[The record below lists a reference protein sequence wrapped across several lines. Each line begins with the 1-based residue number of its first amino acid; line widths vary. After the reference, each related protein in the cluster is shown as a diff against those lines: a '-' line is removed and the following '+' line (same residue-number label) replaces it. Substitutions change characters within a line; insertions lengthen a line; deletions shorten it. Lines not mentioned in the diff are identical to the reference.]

1 MNMHSTYRRAGAFL
15 VAIDGRFALVDQQL
29 EQVHILNAAGA
40 WVWTR
45 LGTPVAVPAEFRAAT
60 AAFVR
65 ELERLGL
72 LGDVSGAEA
81 IAPAGALGEP
91 PAVLSSVPLQ
101 VAANTSADPFRTTF

>member
-1 MNMHSTYRRAGAFL
+1 MSIQSHYRRTGAFL

-29 EQVHILNAAGA
+29 EQVHILNAAAA

-45 LGTPVAVPAEFRAAT
+45 LGTAAKVPAEFRAAT
-60 AAFVR
+60 AAFLD

-72 LGDVSGAEA
+72 LADAPTTDAVP
-81 IAPAGALGEP
+81 PAGALGEP